1 MNIPF
6 LIEIVVSDDEE
17 LQTLLED
24 LIEDERA
31 NQIVAQNIE
40 SNRDTVDGSA
50 FPHLYPPQYYRHR
63 KTRRL
68 SNNPNYMPGLRILR
82 RDIRRRYAEMFVN
95 VINSHDLPLLIKFV
109 QEFCRP
115 DCRFLSSCSQE
126 DEAKREV
133 KSAMSRK
140 EFAMVANL
148 DAFIQGFAV
157 NFVMMPD
164 SMFTLSETQ
173 VRVKQ
178 GWKGSFILAKGYFR
192 GTKLFTLEPVNK
204 LGLRSE
210 EEQSYAC
217 EAVNFSDDSLSV
229 EGTCCSSDDLSSVSS
244 SPRMS
249 SPRFEG
255 PTHVDEGEEYRWVRI
270 AEPVEAG
277 MESYISMTLNEKNQ
291 IERFHLT
298 CEKFY
303 EKPVS
308 SSKY

>member
-1 MNIPF
+1 M
-6 LIEIVVSDDEE
+6 
-17 LQTLLED
+17 QTLLED

-31 NQIVAQNIE
+31 KQTIAQSIE
-40 SNRDTVDGSA
+40 SNQGTGNLDDNSA

-164 SMFTLSETQ
+164 SMFTVSETQ

-204 LGLRSE
+204 PGLRSE
-210 EEQSYAC
+210 VEHSYAG
-217 EAVNFSDDSLSV
+217 EAVSFSDDSMSV
-229 EGTCCSSDDLSSVSS
+229 EGTCCSSDDCSSVSS
-244 SPRMS
+244 SPRMTT
-249 SPRFEG
+249 SPRLEG
-255 PTHVDEGEEYRWVRI
+255 PNHVDEGEEYRWVRI